1 MTIGTDTNAAP
12 AQKGID
18 AVAAS
23 MLVQATGPAIEKEE
37 LAVVAPSSAT
47 RADAATAGDG
57 VSASP
62 AGTQPDDTTVLETQ
76 DDELHND
83 DAADDSEDDV
93 FVDFDKADDD
103 TTETTTT
110 TETTDGERAD
120 ESGDD
125 DFSVELLGEKDDK
138 RLVSVTVD
146 GAEETVTLAD
156 LKRRYAGEGAIDRR
170 LQEATE
176 ARTATVKTYETGKQI
191 IETTLKEFGA
201 AMFNRTVPAPDE
213 GLRQSDPTR
222 YLLQRDAYD
231 REGEAIQAKF
241 NRLSEVTKAVDAER
255 TAYDAA
261 VRNSAAIELQKLMP
275 VLKDPK
281 KGPIIREKIVTAA
294 HFCGYTDADIAACTD
309 PKLFRAFA
317 YVAKALALDGKTGVK
332 AVKSS
337 VRTLKPTGG
346 ANKPKP
352 GVAQR
357 QQVTAMQ
364 RAKQTGS
371 VDDIAMSMLTPA
383 KRKA

>member
-1 MTIGTDTNAAP
+1 MTMGTDTNAAP
-12 AQKGID
+12 APKGID

-23 MLVQATGPAIEKEE
+23 MLVQATGPAIDKEE
-37 LAVVAPSSAT
+37 LAVAVPPAQ

-62 AGTQPDDTTVLETQ
+62 AGTQLEEEDNTILDEQ

-83 DAADDSEDDV
+83 DATDEGEDEDV
-93 FVDFDKADDD
+93 FTDFDKTDDD
-103 TTETTTT
+103 TTT
-110 TETTDGERAD
+110 TTDGERAD
-120 ESGDD
+120 ESEDD

-201 AMFNRTVPAPDE
+201 AMFTRTVPAPDE
-213 GLRQSDPTR
+213 GLRQTDPTR

-241 NRLSEVTKAVDAER
+241 NRLSEVTKSVDAER
-255 TAYDAA
+255 TAYNVT
-261 VRNSAAIELQKLMP
+261 VRNNAAIELQRLMP

-294 HFCGYTDADIAACTD
+294 HFCGYSDADIAACTD

-332 AVKSS
+332 TVKPS
-337 VRTLKPTGG
+337 VRTLKPSGG

-357 QQVTAMQ
+357 QQSAAIA
-364 RAKQTGS
+364 RARQTGS
-371 VDDIAMSMLTPA
+371 VDDIAMSMLAPA